1 MSTEALSVLNGSN
14 PAMTTTSN
22 SSILGALKASMAIH
36 PVLWTFGTVAV
47 VGAIGYFA
55 FFRKSKP
62 IEVKAS

>member
-1 MSTEALSVLNGSN
+1 MNPEALSVLNGSN
-14 PAMTTTSN
+14 SAMTTTSN

-62 IEVKAS
+62 VEIKAS